1 MRFSVPLLMA
11 AFFVAPV
18 AKAEFRSAKD
28 MQKEC
33 RVALQVM
40 NGTAEKSFENVLF
53 TGECIGYIQ
62 GAIDASQPLAENTT
76 WYKVCVPDNVSTD
89 DLIRRFILRVALESL
104 TFCTNNAQPASFE
117 LQWTLGCIWDSHRQ
131 TLLGDQTGR

>member
-1 MRFSVPLLMA
+1 MRFGGLLLMA
-11 AFFVAPV
+11 ALLVVPA
-18 AKAEFRSAKD
+18 ANAEFRSAKD
-28 MQKEC
+28 MQREC

-76 WYKVCVPDNVSTD
+76 WYRVCVPDNVSTD
-89 DLIRRFILRVALESL
+89 DLIRRFI
-104 TFCTNNAQPASFE
+104 TFVDANPKYTLASTTIQMMLAE
-117 LQWTLGCIWDSHRQ
+117 RYSCKK
-131 TLLGDQTGR
+131 

>member
-1 MRFSVPLLMA
+1 MPLMRLSIGMLLIATFSVVP
-11 AFFVAPV
+11 P

-40 NGTAEKSFENVLF
+40 NGTAEKNFENVLY

-62 GAIDASQPLAENTT
+62 GAIDASQPLAESTS

-89 DLIRRFILRVALESL
+89 DLIRRFI
-104 TFCTNNAQPASFE
+104 TFVDVNPKYTLASTAIQMMLAE
-117 LQWTLGCIWDSHRQ
+117 RYSCKK
-131 TLLGDQTGR
+131 

>member
-1 MRFSVPLLMA
+1 MMRFGGLLLMA
-11 AFFVAPV
+11 AFLVVPA

-53 TGECIGYIQ
+53 TGECTGYIQ
-62 GAIDASQPLAENTT
+62 GAIDASQPLSENTT
-76 WYKVCVPDNVSTD
+76 WYKVCVPNDVSTD
-89 DLIRRFILRVALESL
+89 DLIRRFI
-104 TFCTNNAQPASFE
+104 TFVDANPKYTLASTAIQMMLAE
-117 LQWTLGCIWDSHRQ
+117 RYSCKK
-131 TLLGDQTGR
+131 

>member
-1 MRFSVPLLMA
+1 MRNVSGVILLFALVLVPT
-11 AFFVAPV
+11 

-33 RVALQVM
+33 RVALQVLG
-40 NGTAEKSFENVLF
+40 GTAEKNFENVLY

-76 WYKVCVPDNVSTD
+76 WYKVCVPDGVSTD
-89 DLIRRFILRVALESL
+89 DLIRRFI
-104 TFCTNNAQPASFE
+104 TFVDANPKYTLASTAIQMMLAE
-117 LQWTLGCIWDSHRQ
+117 RYSCKK
-131 TLLGDQTGR
+131 